1 MQQRQ
6 FTKLLRQQMTEAE
19 ALLWRHL
26 RAHRLNGAKFKR
38 QQALGVYVVDFVNFE
53 ARIIVEADGGQHN
66 ESRHDAVRDAWLA
79 AQGFTVLRFWNNE
92 VLGNIEGV
100 LVRIAE
106 ALAAASPSPP
116 APLAPGHVVPQGER
130 GANQR
135 D

>member
-1 MQQRQ
+1 MQQSQ

-19 ALLWRHL
+19 TLLWRHL

-53 ARIIVEADGGQHN
+53 ARVIVEADGGQHN

-92 VLGNIEGV
+92 ILGNIEGV
-100 LVRIAE
+100 LAQIAE
-106 ALAAASPSPP
+106 AVAAASPSPP
-116 APLAPGHVVPQGER
+116 APLPQGGR
-130 GANQR
+130 GENR
-135 D
+135 RG